1 MSDIRRAVVVKW
13 LPVVGV
19 LALGGCGG
27 EQLNSLL
34 GVPTPLPPLK
44 VPVKP
49 TKPVF
54 KADDYITKGEPR
66 PGVYRVTAVLTGELV
81 TIQGVAAATPV
92 APGAPPAAGAT
103 PTPTPAPQLGL
114 PETVHLAGIITPAPN
129 QPGWEGAVR
138 TVLNWTALNPKD
150 QTVEIE
156 EDSHYPRDAQ
166 GRAMVQ
172 IYFKSTADGST
183 RYNLNRMMIRSGY
196 AVVDLYSATSI
207 DVQKWLNDEQY
218 ARTSRL
224 GLWKMGITLAQRIPP
239 PMPGATTQNN
249 GAGQAKGGA
258 GSARR
263 PNGSAPVLR
272 ATPAT
277 SPLMTATPTPSP
289 GGAPTSS
296 PTPTSGAVPPSMPSS
311 ATGRP

>member
-1 MSDIRRAVVVKW
+1 MSDMKRAVVVKW
-13 LPVVGV
+13 VLPVVGA

-34 GVPTPLPPLK
+34 GVPTPLPPPK
-44 VPVKP
+44 VPIKP

-54 KADDYITKGEPR
+54 TATDYITKGDPR
-66 PGVYRVTAVLTGELV
+66 PGVYRVTAVLSGELV
-81 TIQGVAAATPV
+81 TIQGVAAATPP
-92 APGAPPAAGAT
+92 ATGAPAATPAAGA
-103 PTPTPAPQLGL
+103 TPTPAPQLGL

-172 IYFKSTADGST
+172 IYFKSTADGAT

-239 PMPGATTQNN
+239 PMPGATAQNN
-249 GAGQAKGGA
+249 GAGQSKGGA
-258 GSARR
+258 GSPRR
-263 PNGSAPVLR
+263 PKGSAPVLR

-277 SPLMTATPTPSP
+277 SPRMTATAIPSP
-289 GGAPTSS
+289 GAAPTGS
-296 PTPTSGAVPPSMPSS
+296 PTPGAMPPSMPPS